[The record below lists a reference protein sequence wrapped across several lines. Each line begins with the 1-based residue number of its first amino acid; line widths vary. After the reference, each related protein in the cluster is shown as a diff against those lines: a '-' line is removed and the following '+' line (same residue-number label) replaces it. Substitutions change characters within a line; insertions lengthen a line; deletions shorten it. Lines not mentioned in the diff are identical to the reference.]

1 MDRGIREMA
10 ETPKAATS
18 SIRIA
23 KGDIVPKIVL
33 PDTAGQ
39 TVDLTDQ
46 LIAGNTLALWLLDEN
61 PTKETWQEIDRFLDQ
76 VAGCETLTF
85 LIIGGTK
92 SPRKAAK
99 SNAKATE
106 LYDAENAV
114 KKLFGVTGPSMLLI
128 DPNHRLVFNA
138 SFADVDNGIDVCK
151 AIHAGSKSDM
161 INRQAPVMLL
171 HDILEPELCQELISY
186 WEAGEKR
193 ADGVS
198 KGTENS
204 STAKSDIKKR
214 NDVVLLDEV
223 LFEKVKS
230 RLVGR
235 VIPELFKAFQF
246 RTASMEALRIGC
258 YDAADKGHFGRHRDN
273 RTAFTAHRRFAVSLN
288 LNPVTYEG
296 GQVRFP
302 EYGRG
307 LYAPPAGGAVVFS
320 CSLLHEAMPVTKG
333 RRFGIFT
340 FLTDEAGAIAE
351 QKMIAQ
357 RKGQVA
363 PLAMKR

>member
-1 MDRGIREMA
+1 MSA
-10 ETPKAATS
+10 TPKTAISTS
-18 SIRIA
+18 RVA
-23 KGDIVPKIVL
+23 KGDIVPKISL
-33 PDTAGQ
+33 PDVAAK

-46 LIAGNTLALWLLDEN
+46 LIAGNTLALFLLDDK
-61 PTKETWQEIDRFLDQ
+61 PTKETWQMIDRFLDQ
-76 VAGCETLTF
+76 VSDYEALTF
-85 LIIGGTK
+85 LIIDGKK
-92 SPRKAAK
+92 SPKKSPK

-106 LYDAENAV
+106 LYDLENAV
-114 KKLFGVTGPSMLLI
+114 RKLFGVNEPSILLI
-128 DPNHRLVFNA
+128 DPNHRLMFNA
-138 SFADVDNGIDVCK
+138 PLADMNNAIDVCK
-151 AIHAGSKSDM
+151 AIHAGSKPDLAS
-161 INRQAPVMLL
+161 RQAPVMLL
-171 HDILEPELCQELISY
+171 HDILEPELCEALLAY
-186 WEAGEKR
+186 WQAGEKR

-198 KGTENS
+198 QGAENS

-223 LFEKVKS
+223 LFEKVKT
-230 RLVGR
+230 RIVTRIL
-235 VIPELFKAFQF
+235 PELFKAFQF
-246 RTASMEALRIGC
+246 RTASMEVLRIGC
-258 YDAADKGHFGRHRDN
+258 YDAADQGHFGRHRDN

-288 LNPVTYEG
+288 LNPITYEG

-307 LYAPPAGGAVVFS
+307 LYAPPAGGAVIFS

-357 RKGQVA
+357 RKGQIA

>member
-1 MDRGIREMA
+1 MTG
-10 ETPKAATS
+10 TQKATTHS
-18 SIRIA
+18 TRIV
-23 KGDIVPKIVL
+23 KGDIVPKISL
-33 PDTAGQ
+33 LNTAGQ
-39 TVDLTDQ
+39 PIDLTDQ
-46 LIAGNTLALWLLDEN
+46 LIAGNTLALWLIDEK
-61 PTKETWQEIDRFLDQ
+61 PTRDTWQEIDRFLDQ
-76 VAGCETLTF
+76 VSDCEALTF
-85 LIIGGTK
+85 LIIGGKKSPKKNTK
-92 SPRKAAK
+92 SNIKAI
-99 SNAKATE
+99 E
-106 LYDAENAV
+106 LYDPENAV
-114 KKLFGVTGPSMLLI
+114 RKLFGATDPSILLI

-138 SFADVDNGIDVCK
+138 PQADMEKGVGVCK
-151 AIHAGSKSDM
+151 TIHAGSQPDLV
-161 INRQAPVMLL
+161 NRQAPVMLL
-171 HDILEPELCQELISY
+171 HDILEPDLCQELISY

-198 KGTENS
+198 KGAENS

-223 LFEKVKS
+223 LFEKVKN
-230 RLVGR
+230 RIVGR
-235 VIPELFKAFQF
+235 IIPELFKAFQF

-258 YDAADKGHFGRHRDN
+258 YDAADQGHFGRHRDN

-357 RKGQVA
+357 RQGQIA
-363 PLAMKR
+363 PLAMKG